1 MYLVPWRDTHEAYN
15 GQRGHGVVAR
25 VDMNIFDAAGID
37 ILDMTTAVRSQ
48 IPSIPDSDLRGF
60 WGGFPCKFISS
71 NPFLSSI
78 AGKYG
83 IFVPF
88 YNAIFSGKVGRMNIL
103 SWSDIQELDLTE
115 DRVLVDVLKGFR
127 GGFVSE
133 WQGISDEI
141 E

>member
-1 MYLVPWRDTHEAYN
+1 
-15 GQRGHGVVAR
+15 
-25 VDMNIFDAAGID
+25 MNIFDAAGID
-37 ILDMTTAVRSQ
+37 IIELTTSTRSQ

-60 WGGFPCKFISS
+60 WGGFACESTATPLFSLIA
-71 NPFLSSI
+71 LSPRLI

-88 YNAIFSGKVGRMNIL
+88 YNAVFSGKVGRINIL
-103 SWSDIQELDLTE
+103 TWDDVQELDLTQ

-133 WQGISDEI
+133 WQGKSDTATD
-141 E
+141 

>member
-1 MYLVPWRDTHEAYN
+1 
-15 GQRGHGVVAR
+15 
-25 VDMNIFDAAGID
+25 MNIFDAAGID
-37 ILDMTTAVRSQ
+37 ILDLTTATRSQ

-60 WGGFPCKFISS
+60 WGGFACEFSF
-71 NPFLSSI
+71 FLLLPHLPSDTSLPPPV

-83 IFVPF
+83 VFVPF

-103 SWSDIQELDLTE
+103 AWNDIQELDLSQ

-133 WQGISDEI
+133 WQGKSDDLE
-141 E
+141 